1 MELDKYAIAERFA
14 ALTADKQKV
23 FLETLN
29 ERGIDFSQ
37 LPIIRQPDAD
47 RSTLSYAQ
55 QRHWFLWQLDPQ
67 STAYHLSAALRL
79 RGELNIA
86 ALQASFRILVQRHES
101 LRTVCRANV
110 QGEAEQVI
118 ETVDDFALQTIDLSA
133 LPPDSRSQRAA
144 QEAQRIVATPFDLT
158 QGPLLRVVV
167 IRVDTQEHHLI
178 VVMHHIISDAWSN
191 RIIIDEL
198 AVCYQAC
205 LAGQPPQLPA
215 LPVQYADYA
224 IWQRN
229 WLEAGE
235 KERQLAYWRAQ
246 LGDTHKILQLP
257 TDHARLP
264 VDNYRAAH
272 ASFQLPAPLA
282 SGLRRLAQERGVTLF
297 MVLLCGFQMLLYRYS
312 GQNDIRVGVPVANR
326 HRTEAERIVGLF
338 VNTQVLC
345 SRIDSRMTLAGI
357 LDQTR
362 DAALGAQAHQD
373 LPFEQLV
380 EALQPERSLHQ
391 NPLFQVMFNHLREDY
406 RALYQLPGLTV
417 SEFEPGERS
426 AQFELVLD
434 TVETPDGQIAARFTY
449 AAELFE
455 ADTIQRLSEHYLCL
469 LQQLTDDA
477 QQCLGDV
484 NLLSAAEWHQLLNWG
499 VNERRYAGIEP
510 VHRLIE
516 RRVMEQPDAVALIFQ
531 DHELSYAQL
540 NRRAN
545 QLAHRLIALGIRP
558 ESRVGIALERSI
570 DMVVALLAVLK
581 AGGAYVPLDPDYP
594 PERLQHMIADSTIEL
609 LLTQSHVR
617 ARIPYPEHCPVL
629 ELDTATFADCP
640 EHNPDVALHPE
651 HLAYIIYTSGSTG
664 KPKGVAVAHGPLAMH
679 VQSIGE
685 LYDMTPADRELQ
697 FASINFD
704 GAHERWLV
712 PLVFG
717 AALMPRDNEL
727 WAADRAAGEI
737 AKHGITIACFTP
749 GYLQQLAEF
758 AGSAGRNL
766 PIRSYTAGGEAMSRS
781 AFEFVQQTLQP
792 PRIINGYGPT
802 ETVITP
808 LIFKAYPDTQFDS
821 SYLPIGSPVGD
832 RTAYI
837 VDADMN
843 PVPVGVPGEL
853 YLGGVGLARGYL
865 NRPGLSAERFV
876 ADPFGQHGERLYRTG
891 DLARWRRD
899 GQVEYLGRLDH
910 QIKIRGYRIELGE
923 IEAQLLQ
930 QPAVREAVAA
940 IKEGPHG
947 ARLIAYAVLH
957 EDRTEDSGTLRESL
971 ARVLP
976 DYMLPSAIMILQ
988 TLPLNANGKVDR
1000 DRLPQPEFAH
1010 DKEYA
1015 APQAGIEAILADIWA
1030 QVLNLPRV
1038 GRHDNFFEIGGDSIL
1053 SLQIVTKTRRA
1064 GWKITPRQLF
1074 ECQTVSALAQKA
1086 APLETSDPAALQLN
1100 RIDDLAPIP
1109 LLPVQQDFFT
1119 QSIPVRS
1126 HWNQAVLLKC
1136 REMLQADWL
1145 RHAITAVVWHHRAL
1159 RFRFDEDAHGLWQQM
1174 ASAASQHDHLWLR
1187 QAQDEAQFLAICNEA
1202 QRSLSV
1208 QQGLLLRVVLID
1220 WIGNTQRLLLVIHH
1234 AVIDGVSWRI
1244 VVEDLEIA
1252 YRQAAQQ
1259 RDIDLPEVT
1268 TDYAVWSR
1276 RLMQYP
1282 LQHESEFDYWQSLKG
1297 IAVVPPCDFPQG
1309 ANDAANRSSITV
1321 TLDQQQTRAL
1331 LKDAPSAYR
1340 TQVNDLLLTALA
1352 SALRDGCGQQD
1363 MIIDLEGHG
1372 REDLFPDIDL
1382 SRSVGWH
1389 TTVFPVMLNAGG
1401 DLPQRIRQTKEQLRQ
1416 IPNKGIGYGLFKWHG
1431 SVEQRQIIAV
1441 LPQARVVFNYLGQLD
1456 ASFTA
1461 DSLWQLADEPVGD
1474 LIDPGMPQTHE
1485 LAINCHVSRGELCI
1499 DINFSSARHTHAAMT
1514 ALGQRLLTELAAII
1528 AHCTSGVSTA
1538 TPSDFPL
1545 ARISQD
1551 ELDNLPVAIERIEDL
1566 YPLSPLQTGI
1576 LFHSVFQTDSRAYV
1590 NQLRVNIAQLS
1601 VARFRTAWQ
1610 AVVDRHSILRTGFLP
1625 EGRVPLQWVA
1635 KTATLPFA
1643 EYDWRRQDFTSQSDR
1658 EQALDALA
1666 QSELMTGF
1674 RLDQPPLIKIALVH
1688 CSGQP
1693 SHLILTL
1700 HHLLLDGWST
1710 SQLLGE
1716 VLRIYSG
1723 EEPALPV
1730 SRYRDFIDW
1739 LSGRDANAAEHYWKT
1754 LLQSVTEPTRLV
1766 SSSGKMHADSGFE
1779 EYTHVLDSG
1788 LVSAASQFA
1797 MQQRI
1802 TLNTLMQ
1809 AVWALVLKQRT
1820 GQSQVTF
1827 GVTVAGRPA
1836 ELPGADRILGL
1847 FINTLPVAV
1856 TFRPEWTVGQW
1867 LHDLQLQNL
1876 ASREHEQAALYEIQ
1890 RWSGYQRAGL
1900 FDSIVVFEN
1909 YPVDA
1914 TLQQHAPG
1922 GLTFSAVKVHETTHY
1937 PMTVSVME
1945 NDGLV
1950 LHFGYARAAFE
1961 LRTVTGI
1968 AEKIEQLLRKMI
1980 AGANWRLSEL
1990 VLLNDVEWQQLY
2002 DWGVNAQ
2009 HQDATQPVHRLIERQ
2024 AALYS
2029 DATALVLGT
2038 RELSYRELNVQA
2050 NRLAHHLIALGI
2062 RPEQRVGIALD
2073 RSFEM
2078 IIALLATLKA
2088 GAAYVPLDPD
2098 YPRERLMHIAQ
2109 DSGIAAVLTHARV
2122 RTKIA
2127 QAVTC
2132 SLVELDALD
2141 LSGLP
2146 AHDPDVALHAEH
2158 LAYIIYTSGSTGK
2171 PKGVGVAH
2179 HALAEHAQVAACS
2192 YGLQRDDRIL
2202 QFSTINFDAFI
2213 DQLFPA
2219 LCSGAAV
2226 VLRDSQL
2233 WDVAT
2238 FYRELHDQR
2247 ITIADLTTA
2256 YWSVLLNQCD
2266 QLRNERYSA
2275 LRHINVGGESMP
2287 PESLQK
2293 WHAAGLDRI
2302 RLLNVYGPTEAVVT
2316 ATAFDCCDYRHD
2328 ERQQWQPVAIG
2339 KPLPAR
2345 RIYLLDDDLLPVG
2358 CGQTGELCIGGELL
2372 ARGYLE
2378 QPGLTATRF
2387 SADPFDGNGG
2397 RLYRTGDLVRWRED
2411 GQIEYLGRRDHQVK
2425 IRGYRVELGEI
2436 ETHLLSL
2443 APVCQAVVLAQTAT
2457 SGARLAAYLTLL
2469 PGEPVSAAEIR
2480 AALQSALPDYM
2491 IPAAFVILDQLP
2503 LDANGKIDRKQ
2514 LPQAEFAGTSGYE
2527 AAQGEV
2533 ETTLVGIWQE
2543 VLGVA
2548 TVGRHDNFF
2557 ELGGDSIL
2565 SLQIVSKA
2573 HQAGWKI
2580 TPRQLFEKQT
2590 VAALALVAE
2599 IAGATG
2605 IAEAEVEHARLDDY
2619 LDAETIASLGIEMDR
2634 IDDVYALSPTQEG
2647 MLFHTLEASGTGL
2660 YVNQISV
2667 TVDGL
2672 DADRMAQAWQH
2683 MIDRYAVLRTGFLWR
2698 SGLSRPLQ
2706 MVFGSAV
2713 AEVVQLDWQGKHDL
2727 QRWIEAYAE
2736 TELKREFDFL
2746 HPPLARL
2753 CLIRTGK
2760 NRHQLIWTHHHILF
2774 DGWSHTLLIRD
2785 WLDDYYGKS
2794 LRQAGPDYGFY
2805 LRWLEKQPS
2814 QVARQFWQTE
2824 LAQLEGPTLLAQ
2836 AVRQAAPRDKSA
2848 DFALLYTRWDAEETS
2863 RLQDFVQRQ
2872 HITLNTLVQAA
2883 WALLLQRYCGKEI
2896 IVFGAT
2902 VAGRPLSL
2910 ARSDEMVG
2918 LFINTIP
2925 VPVQRRNHL
2934 TVAEYLHAL
2943 QEMNVRLRD
2952 FEHTALA
2959 NIQRWAGYS
2968 GQPLFDSIVVFEN
2981 YPVDAALRNSESD
2994 GLQFGAMHSKGMTGY
3009 AMDLQVVAGTTLEI
3023 EYAYSC
3029 NDFNESF
3036 VQNLRL
3042 HMESLMREMM
3052 IDALRPVGELP
3063 WVSQQEHARL
3073 LSLRSTADFSPETRI
3088 YQPVHGLIEHNAT
3101 VRPDAIALLM
3111 GEQEMSY
3118 AELNA
3123 RANGLAHKLMQS
3135 GAVPEIRIGVAL
3147 ERSLDVIV
3155 TFLAILKTGA
3165 AYVPLDIDY
3174 PTERLQF
3181 MIKDS
3186 GLSLLITQQAVLVRH
3201 AFDSD
3206 VPQLVLDDIDW
3217 NFEHTKNPVVAV
3229 HQQQLAYVIYTSG
3242 STGLPKGVGVT
3253 HGPLSMHCQATA
3265 GIYEMHPN
3273 SCELLFM
3280 SFSFDGAHERW
3291 LTALTVGAGL
3301 AVRDQELWTAEQ
3313 TYDALRHYRITNA
3326 AFPPAYLGQIAE
3338 WASSRT
3344 DPPPVELYVFGG
3356 EAMPKASYDLIR
3368 QTLQPDRLINGYGPT
3383 ETVVT
3388 PLIWKTDATGSFDC
3402 AYAPIGRPVGNRTIY
3417 VLDTAMQPVPFGVV
3431 GELYIGG
3438 YGLARGYLGRT
3449 GLTAERFVAD
3459 PLDQTGGRLY
3469 RTGDLVRWLDDG
3481 NIEYIGRADDQVK
3494 IRGFR
3499 IELGEIEARI
3509 REMDGVV
3516 GVAVVVHNGASGAQL
3531 VAYIVLASESTQQ
3544 PPLIQLKQSLI
3555 QRLPEY
3561 MVPSHFIAVTELPRL
3576 PSGKLDR
3583 KRLPEPGA
3591 TGDEY
3596 RAPSTPQAQALAEI
3610 WQEVLGV
3617 ERVGETDNFFALGG
3631 DSLSSLKVIARIRN
3645 LSHLN
3650 INIKLR
3656 DLIQKPTIA
3665 SLLGLATQATNGLLL
3680 LNQPVEHGD
3689 KRPLFCIHAGLGTV
3703 FDYQPL
3709 ARHLQGIRT
3718 VYGLPCRMLADPAHR
3733 DVSLRQMAQDY
3744 CAMIRTVQP
3753 EGPVHLAGWSLG
3765 GTLVALMAEI
3775 FEADGQS
3782 VAFLGLIDPYVPDVE
3797 SPQADDW
3804 RQDLADFVAVIVPGA
3819 TLDGVLPAVSS
3830 YSPEAQETVQA
3841 ITAILETLFASPA
3854 GACKAP
3860 GYAAMGADELAQI
3873 FLVARR
3879 LKILS
3884 MQTGKLETL
3893 SANSVC
3899 WWASDREPSHRA
3911 ALAQQITPA
3920 KIHSIEIEAG
3930 HFEIIRA
3937 DLLLQGVGDIL
3948 MQIRCDSNESGAA
3961 SIMPIV

>member
-14 ALTADKQKV
+14 ALAADKQKI
-23 FLETLN
+23 FLNALN

-37 LPIIRQPDAD
+37 LPIIRQLNAESIP
-47 RSTLSYAQ
+47 LSYAQ
-55 QRHWFLWQLDPQ
+55 QRHWFLWQLEPQ

-79 RGELNIA
+79 SGELDVA
-86 ALQASFRILVQRHES
+86 ALQTSFRILVQRHES
-101 LRTVCRANV
+101 LRTVCRVNAHG
-110 QGEAEQVI
+110 QAQQVI
-118 ETVDDFALQTIDLSA
+118 EAAGDFALQTIDLSD
-133 LPPDSRSQRAA
+133 LQLDSRQQRAV
-144 QEAQRIVATPFDLT
+144 QEAEQIITTPFDLT
-158 QGPLLRVVV
+158 QGPLLRVAV
-167 IRVDTQEHHLI
+167 IRLDAQEHHLI
-178 VVMHHIISDAWSN
+178 VAMHHIISDAWSN

-198 AVCYQAC
+198 AACYRAC
-205 LAGQPPQLPA
+205 LMGEPPQLPA

-224 IWQRN
+224 VWQRN

-235 KERQLAYWRAQ
+235 KERQLAYWRTQ

-257 TDHARLP
+257 VDHARLP
-264 VDNYRAAH
+264 VNNYRAAQH
-272 ASFQLPAPLA
+272 NFQLPAPLA
-282 SGLRRLAQERGVTLF
+282 AGLRRLAQERGVTLF
-297 MVLLCGFQMLLYRYS
+297 MALLCGFQMLLYRYS

-326 HRTEAERIVGLF
+326 QRAEAERIVGLF

-345 SRIDSRMTLAGI
+345 NRIDSRMTLAAI

-362 DAALGAQAHQD
+362 DAAFGAQTYQD
-373 LPFEQLV
+373 LPFEHLV

-417 SEFEPGERS
+417 SEFEPGERG

-434 TVETPDGQIAARFTY
+434 TVEKPDGQIDARFTY

-455 ADTIQRLSEHYLCL
+455 ADTIQRLSEHYLYL
-469 LQQLTDDA
+469 LRQLADNPL
-477 QQCLGDV
+477 QCLGDV
-484 NLLSAAEWHQLLNWG
+484 NVLSEMEWTQLNDWG
-499 VNERRYAGIEP
+499 VNARCYAEVEP

-516 RRVMEQPDAVALIFQ
+516 RRVMDQPDAVALIFQ
-531 DHELSYAQL
+531 DNELSYAQL
-540 NRRAN
+540 NQRAN
-545 QLAHRLIALGIRP
+545 RLAHHLIALGIKP

-594 PERLQHMIADSTIEL
+594 AERLQHMIADSGIEL

-617 ARIPYPEHCPVL
+617 AKIPCPEHCL
-629 ELDTATFADCP
+629 ELDTLTVTDYP
-640 EHNPDVALHPE
+640 NDNPDVTVHPE
-651 HLAYIIYTSGSTG
+651 YLAYIIYTSGSTG
-664 KPKGVAVAHGPLAMH
+664 KPKGVGVAHGPLAMH

-685 LYDMTPADRELQ
+685 MYGMTPEDRELQ

-712 PLVFG
+712 PLAFG
-717 AALMPRDNEL
+717 ATLMPRDNEL
-727 WAADRAAGEI
+727 WAADRTVNEI
-737 AKHGITIACFTP
+737 IRHRITIACFTP

-758 AGSAGRNL
+758 TGSAGRNL

-781 AFEFVQQTLQP
+781 AFEYVQQTLQP

-808 LIFKAYPDTQFDS
+808 LIFKAWPDTRFES

-843 PVPVGVPGEL
+843 PLPVGVPGEL
-853 YLGGVGLARGYL
+853 YLGGTGLARGYL
-865 NRPGLSAERFV
+865 NRPGLTAERFV
-876 ADPFGQHGERLYRTG
+876 ADPFGQQGERLYRTG

-923 IEAQLLQ
+923 IEAQLLRLA
-930 QPAVREAVAA
+930 AVREAVAA
-940 IKEGPHG
+940 IKEGPQG
-947 ARLIAYAVLH
+947 ARLIAYVVLQN
-957 EDRTEDSGTLRESL
+957 DRTEDGGTLRESL
-971 ARVLP
+971 ACVLP
-976 DYMLPSAIMILQ
+976 DYMLPSAIITLES
-988 TLPLNANGKVDR
+988 LPLNANGKVDR
-1000 DRLPQPEFAH
+1000 DRLPQAEFAR
-1010 DKEYA
+1010 DKEYD
-1015 APQAGIEAILADIWA
+1015 APQAGVETTLADIWA
-1030 QVLNLPRV
+1030 QVLGLPRV

-1053 SLQIVTKTRRA
+1053 SLQIVTKVRRA

-1074 ECQTVSALAQKA
+1074 ERQTVAALAPVTL
-1086 APLETSDPAALQLN
+1086 PLEETAPVSTALSGSADNAAV
-1100 RIDDLAPIP
+1100 IP
-1109 LLPVQQDFFT
+1109 LLPIQQDFFA

-1126 HWNQAVLLKC
+1126 HWNQAVLLNC
-1136 REMLQADWL
+1136 REKLQAGYL
-1145 RHAITAVVWHHRAL
+1145 REALTAVLQQHRAL
-1159 RFRFDEDAHGLWQQM
+1159 RFCFYEDVKGEWQQM
-1174 ASAASQHDHLWLR
+1174 AGSGSEHDCLWIR
-1187 QAQDEAQFLAICNEA
+1187 QAAGQEQFLAICNAA
-1202 QRSLSV
+1202 QRSLNL

-1220 WIGNTQRLLLVIHH
+1220 WADDTQRLLLVIHH
-1234 AVIDGVSWRI
+1234 TVIDGVSWRI
-1244 VVEDLEIA
+1244 VVEDLETA
-1252 YRQAAQQ
+1252 YRQAARQQ
-1259 RDIDLPEVT
+1259 DIDLPAVT
-1268 TDYAVWSR
+1268 ADYAVWSR
-1276 RLMQYP
+1276 RLIQYP
-1282 LQHESEFDYWQSLKG
+1282 LQHASEFDYWQSLKG
-1297 IAVVPPCDFPQG
+1297 ISAALPCDFPHG
-1309 ANDAANRSSITV
+1309 ANDAANRTSIAV

-1352 SALRDGCGQQD
+1352 GAFCHECGQQG
-1363 MIIDLEGHG
+1363 IVIDLEGHG

-1382 SRSVGWH
+1382 SHSVGWH
-1389 TTVFPVMLNAGG
+1389 TTVFPVVLSTDG
-1401 DLPQRIRQTKEQLRQ
+1401 DLPQRIKQTKEQLRQ
-1416 IPNKGIGYGLFKWHG
+1416 IPNKGIGYGLFKYHG
-1431 SVEQRQIIAV
+1431 SAEQRQIIAAP
-1441 LPQARVVFNYLGQLD
+1441 PQAQVVFNYLGQLD
-1456 ASFTA
+1456 ASFMA

-1499 DINFSSARHTHAAMT
+1499 DINFSSARYTHATMT
-1514 ALGQRLLTELAAII
+1514 AFGQRLLNELDAII
-1528 AHCTSGVSTA
+1528 THCTSGVSTV
-1538 TPSDFPL
+1538 TPADFPL
-1545 ARISQD
+1545 VRISQD
-1551 ELDNLPVAIERIEDL
+1551 ELNGLSVAAGRIEDL

-1576 LFHSVFQTDSRAYV
+1576 LFHSVFQTDSHAYV
-1590 NQLRVNIAQLS
+1590 NQLRADIAQLS
-1601 VARFRTAWQ
+1601 VARFRVAWQ
-1610 AVVDRHSILRTGFLP
+1610 TVVERHSILRTGFLP

-1635 KTATLPFA
+1635 KTATLPFS
-1643 EYDWRRQDFTSQSDR
+1643 EYDWRHRVFASQHDMD
-1658 EQALDALA
+1658 QALDTLA
-1666 QSELMTGF
+1666 QSELMAGF

-1688 CSGQP
+1688 CSAQQL
-1693 SHLILTL
+1693 HMILTL

-1716 VLRIYSG
+1716 VLRIYGG
-1723 EEPALPV
+1723 EKPSLPA
-1730 SRYRDFIDW
+1730 SRYRDFIAW
-1739 LSGRDANAAEHYWKT
+1739 LAGRDAVAAERYWKT
-1754 LLQSVTEPTRLV
+1754 LLQPVTEPTRLV
-1766 SSSGKMHADSGFE
+1766 SSNNMLHADSGFD
-1779 EYTHVLDSG
+1779 EYTRVLDPG

-1797 MQQRI
+1797 MRQRI

-1809 AVWALVLKQRT
+1809 AAWALVLKQRS
-1820 GQSQVTF
+1820 GQAQVTF

-1836 ELPGADRILGL
+1836 ELSGADQILGL
-1847 FINTLPVAV
+1847 FINTLPVVAA
-1856 TFRPEWTVGQW
+1856 FRPEWTIGEW

-1876 ASREHEQAALYEIQ
+1876 ASREHEHAALYEIQ
-1890 RWSGYQRAGL
+1890 RWAGYQRAGL
-1900 FDSIVVFEN
+1900 FDSILVFEN

-1937 PMTVSVME
+1937 PLTVSVLE

-1950 LHFGYARAAFE
+1950 LHFGYARAEFE
-1961 LRTVTGI
+1961 LQTVTGI
-1968 AEKIEQLLRKMI
+1968 AAKIEQLLGKLI
-1980 AGANWRLSEL
+1980 TDANLRLSEL
-1990 VLLNDVEWQQLY
+1990 TLLSDAEWQQLR

-2009 HQDATQPVHRLIERQ
+2009 RHDATQPVHRLIERQ
-2024 AALYS
+2024 TALHP
-2029 DATALVLGT
+2029 DATALVLGA
-2038 RELSYRELNVQA
+2038 RELSYRELNAAA

-2098 YPRERLMHIAQ
+2098 YPRERLTHIAQ
-2109 DSGIAAVLTHARV
+2109 DSAIALLLTHSGGRA
-2122 RTKIA
+2122 KIA

-2132 SLVELDALD
+2132 PAVELDTLD
-2141 LSGLP
+2141 LRTLP
-2146 AHDPDVALHAEH
+2146 AHAPDVMLHPEH

-2179 HALAEHAQVAACS
+2179 HALAEHAQVAAFS
-2192 YGLQRDDRIL
+2192 YGLKRDDRIL

-2238 FYRELHDQR
+2238 FYRELHDKR
-2247 ITIADLTTA
+2247 ITVADLTTA
-2256 YWSVLLNQCD
+2256 YWSVLLNQCE
-2266 QLRNERYSA
+2266 QLRHGRYSA

-2287 PESLQK
+2287 PESLEK
-2293 WHAAGLDRI
+2293 WHTAGLDHI

-2316 ATAFDCCDYRHD
+2316 ATAFDCSRYRQD
-2328 ERQQWQPVAIG
+2328 GRQQWQPVAIG

-2358 CGQTGELCIGGELL
+2358 RDQIGELCIGGDLL

-2378 QPGLTATRF
+2378 QAGLTAMRF
-2387 SADPFDGNGG
+2387 VADPFDGNGG
-2397 RLYRTGDLVRWRED
+2397 RLYRTGDLARWRED
-2411 GQIEYLGRRDHQVK
+2411 GQLEYLGRRDHQVK

-2443 APVCQAVVLAQTAT
+2443 PQICQAVVLAQTAA
-2457 SGARLAAYLTLL
+2457 SGTRLAAYVALH
-2469 PGEPVSAAEIR
+2469 PGETATSAEIR
-2480 AALQSALPDYM
+2480 AALVAALPDYM
-2491 IPAAFVILDQLP
+2491 IPAAFVMLDQLP
-2503 LDANGKIDRKQ
+2503 LDANGKLDRKQ
-2514 LPQAEFAGTSGYE
+2514 LPQAEFAGTDGYE
-2527 AAQGEV
+2527 AAQGEIEV
-2533 ETTLVGIWQE
+2533 MLAGIWQE

-2573 HQAGWKI
+2573 QQDGWKI
-2580 TPRQLFEKQT
+2580 TPRQLFEQQT
-2590 VAALALVAE
+2590 VAALALMVETA
-2599 IAGATG
+2599 AATG
-2605 IAEAEVEHARLDDY
+2605 IAEAEVERARLDDY
-2619 LDAETIASLGIEMDR
+2619 LDAATIASMGIGNDR
-2634 IDDVYALSPTQEG
+2634 IDDVYVLSPTQEG
-2647 MLFHTLEASGTGL
+2647 MLFHTLEAPGTGL

-2672 DADRMAQAWQH
+2672 DADRMAHAWQH
-2683 MIDRYAVLRTGFLWR
+2683 MIDRHAVLRTGFLWR
-2698 SGLSRPLQ
+2698 SGLARPLQ
-2706 MVFGSAV
+2706 MVFRNAV
-2713 AEVVQLDWQGKHDL
+2713 AEVVQLDWQYKSDL
-2727 QRWIEAYAE
+2727 QQRIAAYAE
-2736 TELKREFDFL
+2736 AELKQEFDFL
-2746 HPPLARL
+2746 RPPLARL
-2753 CLIRTGK
+2753 CLIRTGEY
-2760 NRHQLIWTHHHILF
+2760 RHQLIWTHHHILF

-2794 LRQAGPDYGFY
+2794 LRQTGPDYGVY
-2805 LRWLEKQPS
+2805 VRWLEKQPN
-2814 QVARQFWQTE
+2814 QEAQQFWQTE
-2824 LAQLEGPTLLAQ
+2824 LGRLEGPTLLAQ
-2836 AVRQAAPRDKSA
+2836 AARRTMPREGSA
-2848 DFALLYTRWDAEETS
+2848 DFALLYTRWDAEETG
-2863 RLQDFVQRQ
+2863 RLQDFAQRQ
-2872 HITLNTLVQAA
+2872 HITLNTFVQAA
-2883 WALLLQRYCGKEI
+2883 WALLLQRYCGKET

-2902 VAGRPLSL
+2902 VAGRPLGL

-2925 VPVQRRNHL
+2925 VPVQRRNDW
-2934 TVAEYLHAL
+2934 TVAEYLRGL
-2943 QEMNVRLRD
+2943 QETNVRLRD

-2981 YPVDAALRNSESD
+2981 YPVDAALRESESS
-2994 GLQFGAMHSKGMTGY
+2994 GLQFGALHSKGMTGY
-3009 AMDLQVVAGTTLEI
+3009 AMDLQVVARETLEI

-3029 NDFNESF
+3029 NDFSETF
-3036 VQNLRL
+3036 VENLRL

-3052 IDALRPVGELP
+3052 ADALRPVGELS
-3063 WVSQQEHARL
+3063 WVSQPERARL
-3073 LSLRSTADFSPETRI
+3073 LSLRGTGATSPQTKV
-3088 YQPVHGLIEHNAT
+3088 YQPVHCLIERNAR
-3101 VRPDAIALLM
+3101 VQPDAIALLM

-3118 AELNA
+3118 AQLNA
-3123 RANGLAHKLMQS
+3123 RANGLAHKLMQF
-3135 GAVPEIRIGVAL
+3135 GAAREMRIGVAL

-3174 PTERLQF
+3174 PVERLQF

-3186 GLSLLITQQAVLVRH
+3186 GLSLLITQQAVLARH
-3201 AFDSD
+3201 AFDSS
-3206 VPQLVLDDIDW
+3206 VPQLVLDGIEW
-3217 NFEHTKNPVVAV
+3217 SFEHTANPAVAV

-3242 STGLPKGVGVT
+3242 STGVPKGVGVT

-3265 GIYEMHPN
+3265 QIYEMHPG

-3301 AVRDQELWTAEQ
+3301 AVRDQELWTAER

-3338 WASSRT
+3338 WASSRN

-3368 QTLQPDRLINGYGPT
+3368 QILQPDRLINGYGPT

-3388 PLIWKTDATGSFDC
+3388 PLIWKTVATDSFDC
-3402 AYAPIGRPVGNRTIY
+3402 AYAPIGHPVGERTVY
-3417 VLDTAMQPVPFGVV
+3417 VLDTDMQPVPFGIV

-3438 YGLARGYLGRT
+3438 YGLARGYLGRA

-3459 PLDQTGGRLY
+3459 PFDPAGGRLY

-3481 NIEYIGRADDQVK
+3481 NIEYVGRADDQVK

-3499 IELGEIEARI
+3499 IELGEIEAHI
-3509 REMDGVV
+3509 RAEDGVAD
-3516 GVAVVVHNGASGAQL
+3516 VAVVVHAGSSGAQL
-3531 VAYIVLASESTQQ
+3531 AAYILPENRAM
-3544 PPLIQLKQSLI
+3544 KQSLLTRLK
-3555 QRLPEY
+3555 QTLTRQLPEY
-3561 MVPSHFIAVTELPRL
+3561 MVPSYWIAVDELPRML
-3576 PSGKLDR
+3576 SGKLDR
-3583 KRLPEPGA
+3583 KRLPEPEA
-3591 TGDEY
+3591 AGDNY
-3596 RAPSTPQAQALAEI
+3596 RAPSTSQARALAEI

-3645 LSHLN
+3645 QKQLN
-3650 INIKLR
+3650 LNFKLR
-3656 DLIQKPTIA
+3656 DLMQKPTIA
-3665 SLLGLATQATNGLLL
+3665 SLLGLDNPVASGLLL
-3680 LNQPVEHGD
+3680 LNQAIDDPG
-3689 KRPLFCIHAGLGTV
+3689 KPPLFCIHAGLGTV

-3709 ARHLQGIRT
+3709 ARQLQGIRM

-3733 DVSLRQMAQDY
+3733 DTSLRQMAQDY
-3744 CAMIRTVQP
+3744 CAMIRAVQP

-3765 GTLVALMAEI
+3765 GTLAALMAEI
-3775 FEADGQS
+3775 FEADGRS
-3782 VAFLGLIDPYVPDVE
+3782 VAFLGLIDPYIPGVE
-3797 SPQADDW
+3797 SPQVDDW
-3804 RQDLADFVAVIVPGA
+3804 RQDLADFVTVAALGA
-3819 TLDGVLPAVSS
+3819 ISDAVLPAVP
-3830 YSPEAQETVQA
+3830 SPSAEEHEIVQTVA
-3841 ITAILETLFASPA
+3841 MVLTSLFESTA
-3854 GACKAP
+3854 GVCKAS
-3860 GYAAMGADELAQI
+3860 GYAAMGTDELAQV

-3879 LKILS
+3879 LKMLS
-3884 MQTGKLETL
+3884 IQTTELRAL
-3893 SANSVC
+3893 RVNPMC
-3899 WWASDREPSHRA
+3899 WWASDREPDHQE
-3911 ALAQQITPA
+3911 ALEQQTAPA
-3920 KIHSIEIEAG
+3920 EVHSIEIDTD
-3930 HFEIIRA
+3930 HFGIIRA
-3937 DLLLQGVGDIL
+3937 EVLLQSISAGL
-3948 MQIRCDSNESGAA
+3948 MQLTHNPNDSGLTTFA
-3961 SIMPIV
+3961 P

>member
-1 MELDKYAIAERFA
+1 MNKQHELEQRRARLTPEQRQRLAQRIQTGNQA
-14 ALTADKQKV
+14 AQQQVQILRRPTMDS
-23 FLETLN
+23 
-29 ERGIDFSQ
+29 I
-37 LPIIRQPDAD
+37 P
-47 RSTLSYAQ
+47 LSYAQ
-55 QRHWFLWQLDPQ
+55 QRHWFLWQLEPQ

-79 RGELNIA
+79 IGELDVA
-86 ALQASFRILVQRHES
+86 ALQTSFRILVQRHES
-101 LRTVCRANV
+101 LRTVCRANAHG
-110 QGEAEQVI
+110 QAQQVI
-118 ETVDDFALQTIDLSA
+118 EAAGDFALQTIDLSD
-133 LPPDSRSQRAA
+133 LPLDSRQQRAT
-144 QEAQRIVATPFDLT
+144 QEARQIIATPFDLT
-158 QGPLLRVVV
+158 QGPLLRVAV
-167 IRVDTQEHHLI
+167 IRLDAQEHHLI
-178 VVMHHIISDAWSN
+178 VAMHHIISDAWSN

-198 AVCYQAC
+198 AACYRAC
-205 LAGQPPQLPA
+205 LMGEPPQLPE

-224 IWQRN
+224 VWQRN

-235 KERQLAYWRAQ
+235 KERQLAYWRTQ

-257 TDHARLP
+257 VDHARLP
-264 VDNYRAAH
+264 VNNYRAAH
-272 ASFQLPAPLA
+272 CNFQLPAPLA
-282 SGLRRLAQERGVTLF
+282 AGLRRLSQERGVTLF
-297 MVLLCGFQMLLYRYS
+297 MALLCGFQMLLYRYS
-312 GQNDIRVGVPVANR
+312 GQNHIRVGVPVANR
-326 HRTEAERIVGLF
+326 QRAEAERIVGLF

-345 SRIDSRMTLAGI
+345 NRIDSRMTLAAI

-362 DAALGAQAHQD
+362 DAALGAQTYQD
-373 LPFEQLV
+373 LPFEHLV

-417 SEFEPGERS
+417 SEFEPGERG

-434 TVETPDGQIAARFTY
+434 TVEKPDGQIDARFTY

-469 LQQLTDDA
+469 LRQLADNPL
-477 QQCLGDV
+477 QCLGDV
-484 NLLSAAEWHQLLNWG
+484 NVLSEMEWTQLNDWG
-499 VNERRYAGIEP
+499 VNARRYADVEP

-516 RRVMEQPDAVALIFQ
+516 RRVLEQPDAVALIFQ
-531 DHELSYAQL
+531 DNELNYMQL
-540 NRRAN
+540 NQRAN
-545 QLAHRLIALGIRP
+545 RLAHHLIALGIKP

-570 DMVVALLAVLK
+570 EMIMALLAVLK

-594 PERLQHMIADSTIEL
+594 AERLQHMIADSGIEL

-617 ARIPYPEHCPVL
+617 AKIPCAEHCPVL
-629 ELDTATFADCP
+629 ELDTLTVTDYPEDNAD
-640 EHNPDVALHPE
+640 VTLHPE

-685 LYDMTPADRELQ
+685 LYGMTPEDRELQ

-712 PLVFG
+712 PLAFG
-717 AALMPRDNEL
+717 ATLMPRDNEL
-727 WAADRAAGEI
+727 WAADRTVNEI
-737 AKHGITIACFTP
+737 VRHRITIACFTP

-758 AGSAGRNL
+758 TGSAGRHL

-781 AFEFVQQTLQP
+781 AFEFVQQTLRP

-808 LIFKAYPDTQFDS
+808 LIFKAWPDTRFDS

-843 PVPVGVPGEL
+843 PLPVGVPGEL
-853 YLGGVGLARGYL
+853 YLGGTGLARGYL
-865 NRPGLSAERFV
+865 NRPGLTAERFV
-876 ADPFGQHGERLYRTG
+876 ADPFGQQGERLYRTG

-923 IEAQLLQ
+923 IEAQLLR

-940 IKEGPHG
+940 IKEGPQG
-947 ARLIAYAVLH
+947 ARLIAYVALQ
-957 EDRTEDSGTLRESL
+957 DGQTEDGGTLRESL

-988 TLPLNANGKVDR
+988 SLPLNANGKIDR
-1000 DRLPQPEFAH
+1000 DRLPQAEFSH
-1010 DKEYA
+1010 DKEYE
-1015 APQAGIEAILADIWA
+1015 APQAGIETILADIWA
-1030 QVLNLPRV
+1030 QVLDLSRV

-1053 SLQIVTKTRRA
+1053 SLQIVTKARRA

-1086 APLETSDPAALQLN
+1086 APLETSDSAALQFN
-1100 RIDDLAPIP
+1100 GIDDLTPIA
-1109 LLPVQQDFFT
+1109 LLPVQQDFFV
-1119 QSIPVRS
+1119 QPVPVRS
-1126 HWNQAVLLKC
+1126 HWNQTVLLKC
-1136 REMLQADWL
+1136 REKLQAGYL
-1145 RHAITAVVWHHRAL
+1145 REALTAVIQQHRAL
-1159 RFRFDEDAHGLWQQM
+1159 CFRFHEDAKGEWQQT
-1174 ASAASQHDHLWLR
+1174 AGGGSEHDYLWIR
-1187 QAQDEAQFLAICNEA
+1187 QAADREQFLAICNA
-1202 QRSLSV
+1202 VQRSLNL
-1208 QQGLLLRVVLID
+1208 QQGLLLRAALID
-1220 WIGNTQRLLLVIHH
+1220 WTDDAQRLLLVIHH

-1259 RDIDLPEVT
+1259 QNIDLPGVT

-1282 LQHESEFDYWQSLKG
+1282 LQHESEFGYWQSLKG
-1297 IAVVPPCDFPQG
+1297 IPAALPCDFPHG

-1352 SALRDGCGQQD
+1352 SALSDGGGQQD
-1363 MIIDLEGHG
+1363 IIIDLEGHG
-1372 REDLFPDIDL
+1372 REDLFPDVDL

-1389 TTVFPVMLNAGG
+1389 TTVFPVMLDATGN
-1401 DLPQRIRQTKEQLRQ
+1401 LPQRIMQIKEQLRQ
-1416 IPNKGIGYGLFKWHG
+1416 IPNKGMGYGLFKYHG
-1431 SVEQRQIIAV
+1431 SAQQRQVIAA
-1441 LPQARVVFNYLGQLD
+1441 LPQAQVVFNYLGQLD

-1461 DSLWQLADEPVGD
+1461 DSLWLLADEPVGD
-1474 LIDPGMPQTHE
+1474 LIDPDMPQTHE

-1499 DINFSSARHTHAAMT
+1499 DINFSSACYIHATMT
-1514 ALGQRLLTELAAII
+1514 AFGQRLLAELSAVID
-1528 AHCTSGVSTA
+1528 HCTSGINAV

-1545 ARISQD
+1545 TQISQS
-1551 ELDNLPVAIERIEDL
+1551 ELDGLPVAAERIEDL
-1566 YPLSPLQTGI
+1566 YPLSPMQTGI

-1590 NQLRVNIAQLS
+1590 NQLRVDITQLW
-1601 VARFRTAWQ
+1601 VARFRIAWQ
-1610 AVVDRHSILRTGFLP
+1610 TVIDRHSVLRTGFLP
-1625 EGRVPLQWVA
+1625 EGQVPLQWVA
-1635 KTATLPFA
+1635 KTAALPFA
-1643 EYDWRRQDFTSQSDR
+1643 EYDWRRRSFTSQHDI
-1658 EQALDALA
+1658 EQALVALA
-1666 QSELMTGF
+1666 QSEHAEGF
-1674 RLDQPPLIKIALVH
+1674 DLSQPPLIRIAVVRVDEH
-1688 CSGQP
+1688 RY
-1693 SHLILTL
+1693 HVITTL
-1700 HHLLLDGWST
+1700 HHLILDGWST

-1723 EEPALPV
+1723 EKPSLPV
-1730 SRYRDFIDW
+1730 SRYRDFIAW
-1739 LSGRDANAAEHYWKT
+1739 LSGRDAVAAERYWKT
-1754 LLQSVTEPTRLV
+1754 LLQPVTEPTRLA
-1766 SSSGKMHADSGFE
+1766 SSTNKLHADSGFD
-1779 EYTHVLDSG
+1779 EYIRVLDPG

-1797 MQQRI
+1797 MRQRI

-1809 AVWALVLKQRT
+1809 AAWALVLKQRS
-1820 GQSQVTF
+1820 GQTQVTF
-1827 GVTVAGRPA
+1827 GVTVAGRPT
-1836 ELPGADRILGL
+1836 ELPGADQILGL
-1847 FINTLPVAV
+1847 FINTLPVVAA
-1856 TFRPEWTVGQW
+1856 FRPEWTIGEW
-1867 LHDLQLQNL
+1867 LQDLQLQNL
-1876 ASREHEQAALYEIQ
+1876 ASREHEHAALYEIQ
-1890 RWSGYQRAGL
+1890 RWGGYQRAGL
-1900 FDSIVVFEN
+1900 FDSILVFEN

-1937 PMTVSVME
+1937 PLTVSVLE

-1950 LHFGYARAAFE
+1950 LHFGYARAEFE

-1968 AEKIEQLLRKMI
+1968 AAKIEQLLGKLI
-1980 AGANWRLSEL
+1980 TNANSRLSEL
-1990 VLLNDVEWQQLY
+1990 TLLSDAEWQQLLG
-2002 DWGVNAQ
+2002 WGVNVQ
-2009 HQDATQPVHRLIERQ
+2009 RYDATQPVHRLIERQ
-2024 AALYS
+2024 AALHP
-2029 DATALVLGT
+2029 DATALVLGA
-2038 RELSYRELNVQA
+2038 RELSYRELNAAA

-2062 RPEQRVGIALD
+2062 SPEKRAGIALD

-2098 YPRERLMHIAQ
+2098 YPRERLTHIAQ
-2109 DSGIAAVLTHARV
+2109 DSAIALLLTHSGV
-2122 RTKIA
+2122 RAKIA

-2132 SLVELDALD
+2132 PTVELDTLD
-2141 LSGLP
+2141 LRTLP
-2146 AHDPDVALHAEH
+2146 VHDPHVALHPEH

-2179 HALAEHAQVAACS
+2179 HALAEHAQIAAFS
-2192 YGLQRDDRIL
+2192 YGLKHDDRIL

-2238 FYRELHDQR
+2238 FYCELHDKR
-2247 ITIADLTTA
+2247 ITVADLTTA
-2256 YWSVLLNQCD
+2256 YWSVLLNQCE
-2266 QLRNERYSA
+2266 QLRHGRYSA

-2287 PESLQK
+2287 PESLEK
-2293 WHAAGLDRI
+2293 WHAAGLERI

-2316 ATAFDCCDYRHD
+2316 ATAFDCSRYRQD
-2328 ERQQWQPVAIG
+2328 GRQQWQPVAIG

-2345 RIYLLDDDLLPVG
+2345 RIYLLDDDLLPAG
-2358 CGQTGELCIGGELL
+2358 LGQAGELCIGGDLL

-2378 QPGLTATRF
+2378 QAGLTAERF
-2387 SADPFDGNGG
+2387 VADPFEGNGC
-2397 RLYRTGDLVRWRED
+2397 RLYRTGDLARWRED

-2443 APVCQAVVLAQTAT
+2443 PQICQAAVLAQTAA
-2457 SGARLAAYLTLL
+2457 SGTRLAAYVALH
-2469 PGEPVSAAEIR
+2469 PGETATSAEIR
-2480 AALQSALPDYM
+2480 VALTAALPDYM
-2491 IPAAFVILDQLP
+2491 IPAAFVMLDQLP
-2503 LDANGKIDRKQ
+2503 LDANGKLDRKQ
-2514 LPQAEFAGTSGYE
+2514 LPQAEFAGTDGYE
-2527 AAQGEV
+2527 AAQGEIEV
-2533 ETTLVGIWQE
+2533 MLAGIWQE
-2543 VLGVA
+2543 VLGIA
-2548 TVGRHDNFF
+2548 AVGRHDNFF

-2573 HQAGWKI
+2573 QQAGWKI
-2580 TPRQLFEKQT
+2580 TPRQLFEQQT
-2590 VAALALVAE
+2590 VAALAPVAE
-2599 IAGATG
+2599 TTAATG
-2605 IAEAEVEHARLDDY
+2605 IAEVEVERARLDDY
-2619 LDAETIASLGIEMDR
+2619 LDAATIASLGIGNDR
-2634 IDDVYALSPTQEG
+2634 IDDVYVLSPTQEG
-2647 MLFHTLEASGTGL
+2647 MLFHTLEAPGTGL

-2672 DADRMAQAWQH
+2672 NADRMAQAWQR
-2683 MIDRYAVLRTGFLWR
+2683 MIDRHAVLRTGFLWR
-2698 SGLSRPLQ
+2698 SGLARPLQ
-2706 MVFGSAV
+2706 MVFKNAV
-2713 AEVVQLDWQGKHDL
+2713 AEVVQLDWQDKPDL
-2727 QRWIEAYAE
+2727 QQRIAVYAE
-2736 TELKREFDFL
+2736 AELKQEFDFL
-2746 HPPLARL
+2746 RPPLARL
-2753 CLIRTGK
+2753 CLIRTGEH
-2760 NRHQLIWTHHHILF
+2760 RHQLIWTHHHILF

-2794 LRQAGPDYGFY
+2794 LRQTGPDYGVY
-2805 LRWLEKQPS
+2805 VHWLEKQPK
-2814 QVARQFWQTE
+2814 QEAQQFWQTE
-2824 LAQLEGPTLLAQ
+2824 LARLEGPTLLAQ
-2836 AVRQAAPRDKSA
+2836 AARRTMPREGSA
-2848 DFALLYTRWDAEETS
+2848 DFALLYTRWDTEETG
-2863 RLQDFVQRQ
+2863 RLQDFAQRQ
-2872 HITLNTLVQAA
+2872 HITLNTFVQAA
-2883 WALLLQRYCGKEI
+2883 WALLLQRYCGKET

-2902 VAGRPLSL
+2902 VAGRPLGL

-2925 VPVQRRNHL
+2925 VPVQRRNDW
-2934 TVAEYLHAL
+2934 TVAEYLRGL
-2943 QEMNVRLRD
+2943 QETNVRLRD

-2981 YPVDAALRNSESD
+2981 YPVDAALRESES
-2994 GLQFGAMHSKGMTGY
+2994 GELQFGALHSKGMTGY
-3009 AMDLQVVAGTTLEI
+3009 AMDLQVVAGETLEI

-3029 NDFNESF
+3029 NNFSETF
-3036 VQNLRL
+3036 VENLRL

-3052 IDALRPVGELP
+3052 ADALRPVGELS
-3063 WVSQQEHARL
+3063 WISQPERARL
-3073 LSLRSTADFSPETRI
+3073 LSLRGTGATSPQTKV
-3088 YQPVHGLIEHNAT
+3088 YQPVHCLIERNAR

-3118 AELNA
+3118 AQLNA
-3123 RANGLAHKLMQS
+3123 QANGLAHKLMQL
-3135 GAVPEIRIGVAL
+3135 GAAPEIRIGVAMQ
-3147 ERSLDVIV
+3147 RSLDVIV

-3174 PTERLQF
+3174 PVERLQF

-3186 GLSLLITQQAVLVRH
+3186 GLSLLITQQAVLARY
-3201 AFDSD
+3201 AFDSG
-3206 VPQLVLDDIDW
+3206 VPQLVLDGIEWD
-3217 NFEHTKNPVVAV
+3217 FEHTANPTVAV

-3265 GIYEMHPN
+3265 RIYEMHPG

-3301 AVRDQELWTAEQ
+3301 AVRDQELWTAEK

-3368 QTLQPDRLINGYGPT
+3368 QTLQPNRLINGYGPT

-3388 PLIWKTDATGSFDC
+3388 PLIWKTDAAGSFDC
-3402 AYAPIGRPVGNRTIY
+3402 AYAPIGRPVGERTVY
-3417 VLDTAMQPVPFGVV
+3417 VLDTDMQPVPFGIV

-3438 YGLARGYLGRT
+3438 YGLGRGYLGRA

-3459 PLDQTGGRLY
+3459 PFDPVGGRLY

-3509 REMDGVV
+3509 RTEDGVAD
-3516 GVAVVVHNGASGAQL
+3516 VAVVVHAGTSGAQL
-3531 VAYIVLASESTQQ
+3531 AAYILPENRAVKQSLLTR
-3544 PPLIQLKQSLI
+3544 LKQSLT
-3555 QRLPEY
+3555 QQLPEY
-3561 MVPSHFIAVTELPRL
+3561 MVPSYWIAVDELPRL
-3576 PSGKLDR
+3576 LSGKLDR
-3583 KRLPEPGA
+3583 KRLPEPEA
-3591 TGDEY
+3591 TGDNY
-3596 RAPSTPQAQALAEI
+3596 RAPSTPQARALAEI
-3610 WQEVLGV
+3610 WQDVLGV
-3617 ERVGETDNFFALGG
+3617 ERIGETDNFFALGG

-3645 LSHLN
+3645 QKQLN
-3650 INIKLR
+3650 LNFKLR
-3656 DLIQKPTIA
+3656 DLMQKPTIA
-3665 SLLGLATQATNGLLL
+3665 SLLGLDNTVASGLLL
-3680 LNQPVEHGD
+3680 LNQAIDDPG
-3689 KRPLFCIHAGLGTV
+3689 KPPLFCIHAGLGTV

-3709 ARHLQGIRT
+3709 ARQLQGMRT
-3718 VYGLPCRMLADPAHR
+3718 VYGLPCRMLADPAHL
-3733 DVSLRQMAQDY
+3733 DVSLSQMAQDY
-3744 CAMIRTVQP
+3744 CAMIRAVQP
-3753 EGPVHLAGWSLG
+3753 EGAVHLAGWSLG
-3765 GTLVALMAEI
+3765 GTLAALMAEM
-3775 FEADGQS
+3775 FEAHGRS
-3782 VAFLGLIDPYVPDVE
+3782 VAFLGLIDPYIPGVE

-3804 RQDLADFVAVIVPGA
+3804 RQDLADFVTVVALGAVSD
-3819 TLDGVLPAVSS
+3819 TVLPAVP
-3830 YSPEAQETVQA
+3830 SPSAEEHEIVQ
-3841 ITAILETLFASPA
+3841 TAAMVLTSLFESAA
-3854 GACKAP
+3854 GVCKAS
-3860 GYAAMGADELAQI
+3860 GYAAMGTDELAQV

-3879 LKILS
+3879 LKMLS
-3884 MQTGKLETL
+3884 IQTTKLRAL
-3893 SANSVC
+3893 RVNPVC
-3899 WWASDREPSHRA
+3899 WWASDREPDHRE
-3911 ALAQQITPA
+3911 ALEQQITPA
-3920 KIHSIEIEAG
+3920 EVHSHEIEAD
-3930 HFEIIRA
+3930 HFEIVRA
-3937 DLLLQGVGDIL
+3937 DLLLQGIGAIL
-3948 MQIRCDSNESGAA
+3948 MRTSLEKS
-3961 SIMPIV
+3961 SS

>member
-1 MELDKYAIAERFA
+1 MEPDKYAIAERFA
-14 ALTADKQKV
+14 ALAADKQKV
-23 FLETLN
+23 FLKALN

-37 LPIIRQPDAD
+37 LPIIRQPDTD
-47 RSTLSYAQ
+47 SIPLSYGQ

-79 RGELNIA
+79 TGELDVA
-86 ALQASFRILVQRHES
+86 ALQASLRILVQRHES
-101 LRTVCRANV
+101 LRTVCRVNAHG
-110 QGEAEQVI
+110 QAEQVI
-118 ETVDDFALQTIDLSA
+118 EAVGDFALQTIDLSE
-133 LPPDSRSQRAA
+133 LPPDSRQQRAT
-144 QEAQRIVATPFDLT
+144 QEAKYIVATPFNLT

-167 IRVDTQEHHLI
+167 IRIDEHEHHLI
-178 VVMHHIISDAWSN
+178 VAMHHIISDAWSN

-198 AVCYQAC
+198 ALCYRAC

-257 TDHARLP
+257 VDHARLP

-282 SGLRRLAQERGVTLF
+282 SGLRHLTQERGVTLF
-297 MVLLCGFQMLLYRYS
+297 MALLCGFQMLLYRYS

-345 SRIDSRMTLAGI
+345 NRIDSRMTLAAI
-357 LDQTR
+357 LDQVR

-417 SEFEPGERS
+417 SEFELSERS

-434 TVETPDGQIAARFTY
+434 TVENPDGKIAARFTY

-455 ADTIQRLSEHYLCL
+455 ADTIQRLSEHYLYL
-469 LQQLTDDA
+469 LQQLADDA

-484 NLLSAAEWHQLLNWG
+484 NLLSVAEWHQLLSWG
-499 VNERRYAGIEP
+499 VNERRYVDVEP

-516 RRVMEQPDAVALIFQ
+516 RRTKKQPDAVALIFQ

-540 NRRAN
+540 NQRAN
-545 QLAHRLIALGIRP
+545 QLAHRLIALGVRP

-570 DMVVALLAVLK
+570 DMVVGLLAVLK

-594 PERLQHMIADSTIEL
+594 AERLQHMIADSAIEL
-609 LLTQSHVR
+609 LLTQSHTR
-617 ARIPYPEHCPVL
+617 ARIPCPEHCPVL
-629 ELDTATFADCP
+629 ELDTETFADCP
-640 EHNPDVALHPE
+640 ENNPDVVLHPE

-685 LYDMTPADRELQ
+685 LYGMTPADRELQ

-758 AGSAGRNL
+758 TGSAGRNL

-808 LIFKAYPDTQFDS
+808 LIFKAYPDTRFDS

-837 VDADMN
+837 VDAEMN

-865 NRPGLSAERFV
+865 NRPGLTAERFV

-923 IEAQLLQ
+923 IEAQLLRL
-930 QPAVREAVAA
+930 AMVREAVAA
-940 IKEGPHG
+940 IKEGPQG
-947 ARLIAYAVLH
+947 ARLIAYVVLQD
-957 EDRTEDSGTLRESL
+957 DRTEDGGTLRESL
-971 ARVLP
+971 ACVLP

-988 TLPLNANGKVDR
+988 SLPLNANGKVDR

-1010 DKEYA
+1010 DKGYA
-1015 APQAGIEAILADIWA
+1015 APQAGIETILADIWA
-1030 QVLNLPRV
+1030 QVLDLPRV

-1086 APLETSDPAALQLN
+1086 SPVETSDPGALQFN
-1100 RIDDLAPIP
+1100 RIDDLTPIP
-1109 LLPVQQDFFT
+1109 LLPVQQDFFA

-1136 REMLQADWL
+1136 RERLQADRL
-1145 RHAITAVVWHHRAL
+1145 RQAIAALVQQHRAL
-1159 RFRFDEDAHGLWQQM
+1159 RFRFDEDAHGLWQQT
-1174 ASAASQHDHLWLR
+1174 ASTAPQQDYLWVR
-1187 QAQDEAQFLAICNEA
+1187 QASDEAQFLAICNAA
-1202 QRSLSV
+1202 QRSLNV
-1208 QQGLLLRVVLID
+1208 RQGLLLRAVLID
-1220 WIGNTQRLLLVIHH
+1220 WINDTQRLLLVIHH
-1234 AVIDGVSWRI
+1234 AVVDGMSWRI

-1252 YRQAAQQ
+1252 YRQAVQQ
-1259 RDIDLPEVT
+1259 QDIDLPGVT

-1276 RLMQYP
+1276 RLIQYP
-1282 LQHESEFDYWQSLKG
+1282 LQHESEFDYWQNLKG
-1297 IAVVPPCDFPQG
+1297 MPVAPPCDFPQG
-1309 ANDAANRSSITV
+1309 ANDAANRTSITV

-1352 SALRDGCGQQD
+1352 GALRDGFGQQG
-1363 MIIDLEGHG
+1363 MVIDLEGHG

-1389 TTVFPVMLNAGG
+1389 TTVFPVMLDAGG
-1401 DLPQRIRQTKEQLRQ
+1401 DLPQRIKQIKEQLRQ
-1416 IPNKGIGYGLFKWHG
+1416 IPNKGIGYGLFKHHG
-1431 SVEQRQIIAV
+1431 SLQQRQVIAA
-1441 LPQARVVFNYLGQLD
+1441 LPQAQVVFNYLGQLD

-1485 LAINCHVSRGELCI
+1485 LAINCHVARGELCI
-1499 DINFSSARHTHAAMT
+1499 DISFSSARYTHATMT
-1514 ALGQRLLTELAAII
+1514 ALGQHLLTELGAII
-1528 AHCTSGVSTA
+1528 DHCTSGVSA
-1538 TPSDFPL
+1538 VTPSDFPL
-1545 ARISQD
+1545 THISQE
-1551 ELDNLPVAIERIEDL
+1551 ELDGLPVTAERIEDL

-1601 VARFRTAWQ
+1601 AARFRTAWQ

-1625 EGRVPLQWVA
+1625 DGRVPLQWVA

-1643 EYDWRRQDFTSQSDR
+1643 EYDWRRRDFTSQHDR

-1666 QSELMTGF
+1666 QSELVTGF

-1688 CSGQP
+1688 CSRQP

-1716 VLRIYSG
+1716 VLRIYSK

-1739 LSGRDANAAEHYWKT
+1739 LSNRDAVAAEHYWKT
-1754 LLQSVTEPTRLV
+1754 LLQAVTEPTRLV

-1779 EYTHVLDSG
+1779 EYTHVLDSE

-1797 MQQRI
+1797 MEQRV

-1836 ELPGADRILGL
+1836 ELPGADQILGL
-1847 FINTLPVAV
+1847 FINTLPVVVA
-1856 TFRPEWTVGQW
+1856 FRPEWTIGEW

-1876 ASREHEQAALYEIQ
+1876 ASREYEHAALYEIQ
-1890 RWSGYQRAGL
+1890 RWGGYQREGL

-1922 GLTFSAVKVHETTHY
+1922 GLTFSAVKVYETTHY
-1937 PMTVSVME
+1937 PLTVSVLE

-1950 LHFGYARAAFE
+1950 LHFGYARAEFE
-1961 LRTVTGI
+1961 LRTVTDI
-1968 AEKIEQLLRKMI
+1968 AAKIEQLLGKLI
-1980 AGANWRLSEL
+1980 TDANSRLSEL
-1990 VLLNDVEWQQLY
+1990 TLLSDAEWQQLLG
-2002 DWGVNAQ
+2002 WGVNAQ
-2009 HQDATQPVHRLIERQ
+2009 RHDATHPVHRLIERQ
-2024 AALYS
+2024 AALHP
-2029 DATALVLGT
+2029 DATALVLGA
-2038 RELSYRELNVQA
+2038 RELSYRELNVAA

-2078 IIALLATLKA
+2078 IIALLAALKA

-2109 DSGIAAVLTHARV
+2109 DSGIAVVLTHARI
-2122 RTKIA
+2122 RTKVA

-2132 SLVELDALD
+2132 PLVEMDASD

-2146 AHDPDVALHAEH
+2146 AHDPNMALHAQH

-2192 YGLQRDDRIL
+2192 YGLQRNDRML

-2238 FYRELHDQR
+2238 FYRELHDQC

-2266 QLRNERYSA
+2266 QLRHERYSA
-2275 LRHINVGGESMP
+2275 LRHINVGGESMQ

-2293 WHAAGLDRI
+2293 WHAAGLGRI
-2302 RLLNVYGPTEAVVT
+2302 RLFNVYGPTEAVVT
-2316 ATAFDCCDYRHD
+2316 ATAFDCSDYRHD
-2328 ERQQWQPVAIG
+2328 GQQQWQPVAIG

-2378 QPGLTATRF
+2378 QPGLTAMRF
-2387 SADPFDGNGG
+2387 IADPFEGDGG
-2397 RLYRTGDLVRWRED
+2397 RLYRTGDLARWRED
-2411 GQIEYLGRRDHQVK
+2411 GQIEYLGRLDHQVK

-2443 APVCQAVVLAQTAT
+2443 PQIRQAVVLAQTAS
-2457 SGARLAAYLTLL
+2457 SGARLVAYLTLL
-2469 PGEPVSAAEIR
+2469 PDELVTTAEIR
-2480 AALQSALPDYM
+2480 AELLSTLPDYM

-2514 LPQAEFAGTSGYE
+2514 LPKAEFSGASGYE

-2533 ETTLVGIWQE
+2533 EAMLTKIWQE
-2543 VLGVA
+2543 VLGVVA
-2548 TVGRHDNFF
+2548 VGRHDNFF

-2573 HQAGWKI
+2573 QQAGWKI
-2580 TPRQLFEKQT
+2580 TPRQLFEQQT

-2599 IAGATG
+2599 SAGS
-2605 IAEAEVEHARLDDY
+2605 AEIVEMEVERVRLDDC
-2619 LDAETIASLGIEMDR
+2619 LDAETIASLGIELDR
-2634 IDDVYALSPTQEG
+2634 VDDVYALSPTQEG
-2647 MLFHTLEASGTGL
+2647 MLFHTLEAPGTGL

-2683 MIDRYAVLRTGFLWR
+2683 MLDRHAVLRTGFLWR

-2706 MVFGSAV
+2706 MVFRSAV
-2713 AEVVQLDWQGKHDL
+2713 AEVVQLDWQDKHDL
-2727 QRWIEAYAE
+2727 QRWIAAYAE

-2746 HPPLARL
+2746 RPPLARL
-2753 CLIRTGK
+2753 CLIRTGE

-2785 WLDDYYGKS
+2785 WLDNYYGKS
-2794 LRQAGPDYGFY
+2794 LRQTGPDYRLY

-2814 QVARQFWQTE
+2814 QVAQQFWQTE

-2836 AVRQAAPRDKSA
+2836 AVRQATPRDKSA

-2872 HITLNTLVQAA
+2872 HVTLNTFVQAA
-2883 WALLLQRYCGKEI
+2883 WALLLQRYCGKET

-2902 VAGRPLSL
+2902 VAGRPMGI

-2934 TVAEYLHAL
+2934 AVAEYLRTM
-2943 QEMNVRLRD
+2943 QELNVRLRD

-2981 YPVDAALRNSESD
+2981 YPVDAALHDSESD
-2994 GLQFGAMHSKGMTGY
+2994 GLQFGAIQSKGMTGY
-3009 AMDLQVVAGTTLEI
+3009 AMDLQVVAGATLEI

-3029 NDFNESF
+3029 NDFTENF

-3063 WVSQQEHARL
+3063 WVGQQEHARL
-3073 LSLRSTADFSPETRI
+3073 LSLCSTADFSPETRI
-3088 YQPVHGLIEHNAT
+3088 YQPVHRLIEHNAAA
-3101 VRPDAIALLM
+3101 RPDAIALLM

-3118 AELNA
+3118 AELNS
-3123 RANGLAHKLMQS
+3123 RANSFAHKLMRL
-3135 GAVPEIRIGVAL
+3135 GATPETCIGVAV

-3186 GLSLLITQQAVLVRH
+3186 GLSLLITQQAVLIKH
-3201 AFDSD
+3201 IFDSG
-3206 VPQLVLDDIDW
+3206 VPQLVLDDIDRD
-3217 NFEHTKNPVVAV
+3217 FEHTGNPAVAV

-3265 GIYEMHPN
+3265 RIYEMHPG

-3313 TYDALRHYRITNA
+3313 TYDSLRHYRITNA

-3356 EAMPKASYDLIR
+3356 EAMPKTSYDLIR

-3402 AYAPIGRPVGNRTIY
+3402 AYAPIGRPVGDRTVYI
-3417 VLDTAMQPVPFGVV
+3417 LDTDMQPVPFGVV

-3459 PLDQTGGRLY
+3459 PFDPAGGRLY

-3481 NIEYIGRADDQVK
+3481 NIEYVGRVDDQVK

-3509 REMDGVV
+3509 RAADGVAD
-3516 GVAVVVHNGASGAQL
+3516 VAVVVHAGASGAQL
-3531 VAYIVLASESTQQ
+3531 AAYILPMNGSMEQSVLTRLKQVLAQQ
-3544 PPLIQLKQSLI
+3544 
-3555 QRLPEY
+3555 LPEY
-3561 MVPSHFIAVTELPRL
+3561 MMPSHWITVSELPRL
-3576 PSGKLDR
+3576 LSGKLDR
-3583 KRLPEPGA
+3583 KRLPEPEA
-3591 TGDEY
+3591 TGDSY
-3596 RAPSTPQAQALAEI
+3596 RVPSNPQARALAEI
-3610 WQEVLGV
+3610 WQEVLSV

-3645 LSHLN
+3645 QKQLN
-3650 INIKLR
+3650 LNFKLR
-3656 DLIQKPTIA
+3656 DLMQKPTIA
-3665 SLLGLATQATNGLLL
+3665 DLLGLDNTVASGLLL
-3680 LNQPVEHGD
+3680 LNQAIDDPG
-3689 KRPLFCIHAGLGTV
+3689 KPPLFCIHAGLGTV

-3709 ARHLQGIRT
+3709 ARQLQGIRT

-3733 DVSLRQMAQDY
+3733 DTSLRQMAQDY
-3744 CAMIRTVQP
+3744 CAMIRTIQP

-3765 GTLVALMAEI
+3765 GTLAALMTEL

-3782 VAFLGLIDPYVPDVE
+3782 VAFLGLIDPYVPGVE
-3797 SPQADDW
+3797 SPQANDW
-3804 RQDLADFVAVIVPGA
+3804 RRDLANFVAVIAPGA
-3819 TLDGVLPAVSS
+3819 TLDDVLLAVSS
-3830 YSPEAQETVQA
+3830 PSAEEHEIVQ
-3841 ITAILETLFASPA
+3841 TAAMVLASLFESAA
-3854 GACKAP
+3854 GVCKAS
-3860 GYAAMGADELAQI
+3860 GYAAMGTDELAQV

-3884 MQTGKLETL
+3884 IQTAKLGAL
-3893 SANSVC
+3893 RANPVC
-3899 WWASDREPSHRA
+3899 WWASDREPGHRA
-3911 ALAQQITPA
+3911 ALEQQIAPA
-3920 KIHSIEIEAG
+3920 GIHSIEIDAD
-3930 HFEIIRA
+3930 HFAIVRN
-3937 DLLLQGVGDIL
+3937 DSLSKDINAVL
-3948 MQIRCDSNESGAA
+3948 MQITH
-3961 SIMPIV
+3961 

>member
-1 MELDKYAIAERFA
+1 MPSDL
-14 ALTADKQKV
+14 
-23 FLETLN
+23 
-29 ERGIDFSQ
+29 
-37 LPIIRQPDAD
+37 RQ
-47 RSTLSYAQ
+47 
-55 QRHWFLWQLDPQ
+55 
-67 STAYHLSAALRL
+67 
-79 RGELNIA
+79 
-86 ALQASFRILVQRHES
+86 
-101 LRTVCRANV
+101 
-110 QGEAEQVI
+110 
-118 ETVDDFALQTIDLSA
+118 
-133 LPPDSRSQRAA
+133 QRAA
-144 QEAQRIVATPFDLT
+144 QEAKQIVTTPFDLT
-158 QGPLLRVVV
+158 QGPLLRVAV
-167 IRVDTQEHHLI
+167 IRIDGHEHHLI
-178 VVMHHIISDAWSN
+178 VAMHHIISDAWSN

-198 AVCYQAC
+198 AVCYRAC
-205 LAGQPPQLPA
+205 LAGQSPQLPE

-257 TDHARLP
+257 VDHARLP
-264 VDNYRAAH
+264 VNSYCAAH
-272 ASFQLPAPLA
+272 TSFQFPAPLA

-345 SRIDSRMTLAGI
+345 NRIDSHMTLAAI
-357 LDQTR
+357 LGQVR

-469 LQQLTDDA
+469 LQHLSDDA

-484 NLLSAAEWHQLLNWG
+484 NLLSTAEWDQLLKWG
-499 VNERRYAGIEP
+499 VNEQRYAGTAP
-510 VHRLIE
+510 VHHLIE
-516 RRVMEQPDAVALIFQ
+516 RRVEEQLNAIALIFQ
-531 DHELSYAQL
+531 DKELSYAHL
-540 NRRAN
+540 NRCAN
-545 QLAHRLIALGIRP
+545 RLAHRLIALGVKP

-570 DMVVALLAVLK
+570 EMVVSLLAVLK
-581 AGGAYVPLDPDYP
+581 AGGTYVPLDPDYP
-594 PERLQHMIADSTIEL
+594 SERLQHMITDSDIGL

-617 ARIPYPEHCPVL
+617 AKIPCAQHCPVL
-629 ELDTATFADCP
+629 ELDTETFADYP
-640 EHNPDVALHPE
+640 EDNPSVALHPE

-685 LYDMTPADRELQ
+685 LYGMTSADRELQ

-712 PLVFG
+712 PLAFG
-717 AALMPRDNEL
+717 ATLMPRDYEL
-727 WAADRAAGEI
+727 WAAERTASEI
-737 AKHGITIACFTP
+737 AKHRITIACFTP
-749 GYLQQLAEF
+749 SYLQQLAEF
-758 AGSAGRNL
+758 AGNGGRNL

-808 LIFKAYPDTQFDS
+808 LIFKAYSDTRFDS

-837 VDADMN
+837 VDTDMN

-865 NRPGLSAERFV
+865 NRPGLTAERFV
-876 ADPFGQHGERLYRTG
+876 ADPFSQTGDRLYRTG

-910 QIKIRGYRIELGE
+910 QVKIRGFRIELGE
-923 IEAQLLQ
+923 IEAQLLR

-957 EDRTEDSGTLRESL
+957 EDRVEDGGVLRESL
-971 ARVLP
+971 AHVLP
-976 DYMLPSAIMILQ
+976 DYMLPSTIMILDH
-988 TLPLNANGKVDR
+988 LPLNASGKVDR
-1000 DRLPQPEFAH
+1000 DRLPQPEFTH
-1010 DKEYA
+1010 DKEYEV
-1015 APQAGIEAILADIWA
+1015 PQTEVENILADIWA
-1030 QVLNLPRV
+1030 QVLDLSRV

-1074 ECQTVSALAQKA
+1074 ECQTISALAQKA
-1086 APLETSDPAALQLN
+1086 TPVETSDQAALQFG
-1100 RIDDLAPIP
+1100 RIDDLTQIP
-1109 LLPVQQDFFT
+1109 LLPVQRDFFA
-1119 QSIPVRS
+1119 QLIPVRS

-1136 REMLQADWL
+1136 REKLQADWL
-1145 RHAITAVVWHHRAL
+1145 RQAITTLVQRHRAL
-1159 RFRFDEDAHGLWQQM
+1159 CFRFDEDAHGFWQQT
-1174 ASAASQHDHLWLR
+1174 ASTASQHDYLWVR
-1187 QAQDEAQFLAICNEA
+1187 QAEDEAQFLAICNAA
-1202 QRSLSV
+1202 QRNLNL
-1208 QQGLLLRVVLID
+1208 QQGLLLHTVLID
-1220 WIGNTQRLLLVIHH
+1220 WIDNTQRLLLVIHH
-1234 AVIDGVSWRI
+1234 TVIDGVSWRI
-1244 VVEDLEIA
+1244 VVEDLEMA
-1252 YRQAAQQ
+1252 YRQAARQN
-1259 RDIDLPEVT
+1259 DIDLPGAT

-1282 LQHESEFDYWQSLKG
+1282 LQHESEFDYWQNLKG
-1297 IAVVPPCDFPQG
+1297 IPVTLPCDFPQG
-1309 ANDAANRSSITV
+1309 ANDAVNRTKITV
-1321 TLDQQQTRAL
+1321 MLDQQQTRAL

-1352 SALRDGCGQQD
+1352 GALRDECEQQN
-1363 MIIDLEGHG
+1363 IIVDLEGHG
-1372 REDLFPDIDL
+1372 REDLFRDIDL
-1382 SRSVGWH
+1382 SRSVGWY
-1389 TTVFPVMLNAGG
+1389 TTVFPVMLDADGN
-1401 DLPQRIRQTKEQLRQ
+1401 LPQRIMKIKEQLRE
-1416 IPNKGIGYGLFKWHG
+1416 IPNKGIGYGLFKYHG
-1431 SVEQRQIIAV
+1431 SAQQRQIIAA

-1456 ASFTA
+1456 ASFTT

-1474 LIDPGMPQTHE
+1474 LIDPGMPQTHD
-1485 LAINCHVSRGELCI
+1485 LAINCYVTRGELCI
-1499 DINFSSARHTHAAMT
+1499 DINFSSARHVQTAIT
-1514 ALGQRLLTELAAII
+1514 ALGHRLLQELGAII
-1528 AHCTSGVSTA
+1528 AHCTSGVSVA
-1538 TPSDFPL
+1538 TPSDFSL
-1545 ARISQD
+1545 VRVSQS
-1551 ELDNLPVAIERIEDL
+1551 ELNDLPVAIERIEDL

-1576 LFHSVFQTDSRAYV
+1576 LFHSVFETDSRAYV
-1590 NQLRVNIAQLS
+1590 NQLRANIMKLS
-1601 VARFRTAWQ
+1601 VARFREAWQ
-1610 AVVDRHSILRTGFLP
+1610 TVVNRHSILRTGFLT
-1625 EGRVPLQWVA
+1625 EGQVPLQWVA
-1635 KTATLPFA
+1635 KTAILPFT
-1643 EYDWRRQDFTSQSDR
+1643 EYDWRHRAFVSQHDV
-1658 EQALDALA
+1658 EVALDALA
-1666 QSELMTGF
+1666 QSELLTGF
-1674 RLDQPPLIKIALVH
+1674 RLDQPPLIKIVLVH
-1688 CSGQP
+1688 CCGQQ
-1693 SHLILTL
+1693 SHMILTL

-1723 EEPALPV
+1723 EKPPLAA
-1730 SRYRDFIDW
+1730 SRYRDFIEW
-1739 LSGRDANAAEHYWKT
+1739 LSGRDTDAAEHYWKK
-1754 LLQSVTEPTRLV
+1754 LLHTITEPTRLV
-1766 SSSGKMHADSGFE
+1766 SSSGKLQADSGFA
-1779 EYTHVLDSG
+1779 EYTHVLESE
-1788 LVSAASQFA
+1788 LISAVSRFA
-1797 MQQRI
+1797 VQQRI
-1802 TLNTLMQ
+1802 TLNTLIQ
-1809 AVWALVLKQRT
+1809 AAWALVLKQRT
-1820 GQSQVTF
+1820 GQSQITF
-1827 GVTVAGRPA
+1827 GITVAGRPA
-1836 ELPGADRILGL
+1836 ELPDADHILGL
-1847 FINTLPVAV
+1847 FINTLPVV
-1856 TFRPEWTVGQW
+1856 ITFKPEWTVGQW

-1876 ASREHEQAALYEIQ
+1876 TSREHEQAALYEIQ
-1890 RWSGYQRAGL
+1890 RWSGYQRTGL
-1900 FDSIVVFEN
+1900 FDSIVVFED

-1914 TLQQHAPG
+1914 TLQQHTPG
-1922 GLTFSAVKVHETTHY
+1922 GLTFSGVKVHETTHY
-1937 PMTVSVME
+1937 PMTVSVIE
-1945 NDGLV
+1945 NDGLI
-1950 LHFGYARAAFE
+1950 LHFGYACAEFE
-1961 LRTVTGI
+1961 PQTI
-1968 AEKIEQLLRKMI
+1968 ASFAEKVEQLLREMI
-1980 AGANWRLSEL
+1980 IDANRRLSEL
-1990 VLLNDVEWQQLY
+1990 TLLSDAEWQQLQN
-2002 DWGVNAQ
+2002 WGINTRD
-2009 HQDATQPVHRLIERQ
+2009 HDAVQPVHRLIEHQ
-2024 AALYS
+2024 AALHP
-2029 DATALVLGT
+2029 DAAALILGD
-2038 RELSYRELNVQA
+2038 RELSYKELNIQA
-2050 NRLAHHLIALGI
+2050 NRLAHHLIAFGI
-2062 RPEQRVGIALD
+2062 RPEQRIGIALD

-2098 YPRERLMHIAQ
+2098 YPRERLAHIAQ
-2109 DSGIAAVLTHARV
+2109 DSGIALLLTHGRV
-2122 RTKIA
+2122 RTKIE

-2132 SLVELDALD
+2132 PIVELDA
-2141 LSGLP
+2141 SGFSGFP
-2146 AHDPDVALHAEH
+2146 AHDPNVVLHMEH
-2158 LAYIIYTSGSTGK
+2158 LAYVIYTSGSTGK

-2179 HALAEHAQVAACS
+2179 HALAEHAQAAAFS
-2192 YGLQRDDRIL
+2192 YGLRCDDRIL

-2219 LCSGAAV
+2219 LCNGAAV

-2238 FYRELHDQR
+2238 FYRELHDKR

-2256 YWSVLLNQCD
+2256 YWSVLLSQCD
-2266 QLRNERYSA
+2266 QLQHERYSA
-2275 LRHINVGGESMP
+2275 LRHINVGGESML

-2293 WHAAGLDRI
+2293 WHAVGLDHI
-2302 RLLNVYGPTEAVVT
+2302 RLFNVYGPTEAVVT
-2316 ATAFDCCDYRHD
+2316 ATAFDCRDYRHD

-2339 KPLPAR
+2339 KPLPSR
-2345 RIYLLDDDLLPVG
+2345 RIYILDDNLLPVA

-2387 SADPFDGNGG
+2387 IADPFDGKGG
-2397 RLYRTGDLVRWRED
+2397 RLYRTGDLARWHED
-2411 GQIEYLGRRDHQVK
+2411 GQIEYLGRWDHQVK

-2443 APVCQAVVLAQTAT
+2443 PQVRQAVVLAQAAA
-2457 SGARLAAYLTLL
+2457 SGTRLVAYLTLFPDESL
-2469 PGEPVSAAEIR
+2469 TVAEIR
-2480 AALQSALPDYM
+2480 AALSSVLPDYM
-2491 IPAAFVILDQLP
+2491 LPAAFVILDQLP
-2503 LDANGKIDRKQ
+2503 LDANGKIDRKR
-2514 LPQAEFAGTSGYE
+2514 LPQAEFSGVSGYE
-2527 AAQGEV
+2527 LAQGEV
-2533 ETTLVGIWQE
+2533 EVILAGIWQE
-2543 VLGVA
+2543 VLGVKIL
-2548 TVGRHDNFF
+2548 GRYDNFF

-2599 IAGATG
+2599 NIGSTT
-2605 IAEAEVEHARLDDY
+2605 IIEAEVERAGLDDY
-2619 LDAETIASLGIEMDR
+2619 LDAEMIASLGIRKDR
-2634 IDDVYALSPTQEG
+2634 VDDVYPLSPTQEG
-2647 MLFHTLEASGTGL
+2647 MLFHTLETPGTGL

-2672 DADRMAQAWQH
+2672 DTDRMEQAWQH
-2683 MIDRYAVLRTGFLWR
+2683 MIDRHAVLRTGLLWR

-2706 MVFGSAV
+2706 MVFRSAV
-2713 AEVVQLDWQGKHDL
+2713 AEVVQLDWQDKGNL
-2727 QRWIEAYAE
+2727 QQLIAAYAE
-2736 TELKREFDFL
+2736 TELKRELDFL

-2753 CLIRTGK
+2753 CLIRIGE

-2785 WLDDYYGKS
+2785 WLDEYYGKP
-2794 LRQAGPDYGFY
+2794 LRQAGPDYGLY
-2805 LRWLEKQPS
+2805 IRWLEKQPN
-2814 QVARQFWQTE
+2814 QAAQQFWKSE

-2836 AVRQAAPRDKSA
+2836 AVRQVAPRNRST
-2848 DFALLYTRWDAEETS
+2848 DFALLYTRWDVDETD
-2863 RLQDFVQRQ
+2863 RLKDFVQR
-2872 HITLNTLVQAA
+2872 HRITLNTFVQAA
-2883 WALLLQRYCGKEI
+2883 WALLLQRYCNKETV
-2896 IVFGAT
+2896 VFGAT

-2910 ARSDEMVG
+2910 AHSDEMIG

-2925 VPVQRRNHL
+2925 VPVPRRNHQ
-2934 TVAEYLHAL
+2934 TVAKYLRAL
-2943 QEMNVRLRD
+2943 QETNVRLRD

-2981 YPVDAALRNSESD
+2981 YPIDATLRNSESD
-2994 GLQFGAMHSKGMTGY
+2994 DLRFGVMQSNGMTGY
-3009 AMDLQVVAGTTLEI
+3009 AMDLQVVIGTTLEI

-3029 NDFNESF
+3029 NDFTESF
-3036 VQNLRL
+3036 VQNLRS

-3052 IDALRPVGELP
+3052 IDALRPVGELS
-3063 WVSQQEHARL
+3063 WVDQRERVRL
-3073 LSLRSTADFSPETRI
+3073 LSLRSTADFSLVTKD
-3088 YQPVHGLIEHNAT
+3088 YHPVHRLIERNAA
-3101 VRPDAIALLM
+3101 VQPDAIALLL

-3118 AELNA
+3118 AELNL
-3123 RANGLAHKLMQS
+3123 RANGLAHELMQL
-3135 GAVPEIRIGVAL
+3135 GAVPETCIGVAM

-3155 TFLAILKTGA
+3155 VFLAILKTGA

-3186 GLSLLITQQAVLVRH
+3186 RLSLLITQRAILTRH
-3201 AFDSD
+3201 VFDSD
-3206 VPQLVLDDIDW
+3206 VPQLVLEDIDR
-3217 NFEHTKNPVVAV
+3217 NFEHTENPVIAV

-3265 GIYEMHPN
+3265 KIYEMHPG

-3301 AVRDQELWTAEQ
+3301 AVRDQELWTVEQ
-3313 TYDALRHYRITNA
+3313 TYDALHHYGITNA
-3326 AFPPAYLGQIAE
+3326 AFPPAYLSQIAE

-3368 QTLQPDRLINGYGPT
+3368 QALRSDRLINGYGPT

-3388 PLIWKTDATGSFDC
+3388 PLIWKTDTASSFDC
-3402 AYAPIGRPVGNRTIY
+3402 AYAPIGRPVGDRTVY
-3417 VLDTAMQPVPFGVV
+3417 VLDTSMQLVPDGVV

-3438 YGLARGYLGRT
+3438 YGLARGYLGRA

-3459 PLDQTGGRLY
+3459 PFNSAGGRLY
-3469 RTGDLVRWLDDG
+3469 RTGDLVRWLNDG
-3481 NIEYIGRADDQVK
+3481 NIEYVGRADDQVK

-3509 REMDGVV
+3509 RVESGVTD
-3516 GVAVVVHNGASGAQL
+3516 VAIVVHTGNNGSQL
-3531 VAYIVLASESTQQ
+3531 VAYILPVNRTM
-3544 PPLIQLKQSLI
+3544 KQSLLTRLKESLT
-3555 QRLPEY
+3555 QQLPEY
-3561 MVPSHFIAVTELPRL
+3561 MVPSYWIAVDELPRL
-3576 PSGKLDR
+3576 LSGKLDR
-3583 KRLPEPGA
+3583 KRLPEPEAIGNNF
-3591 TGDEY
+3591 
-3596 RAPSTPQAQALAEI
+3596 RVPSTPQARALAEI

-3617 ERVGETDNFFALGG
+3617 EQVGETDNFFTLGG

-3645 LSHLN
+3645 LKHLN
-3650 INIKLR
+3650 LNIKLR
-3656 DLIQKPTIA
+3656 DLMQKPTIA
-3665 SLLGLATQATNGLLL
+3665 SLLGLTDQQATTGLLI
-3680 LNQPVEHGD
+3680 LNQPVVDSDRH
-3689 KRPLFCIHAGLGTV
+3689 PLFCIHAGLGTV

-3709 ARHLQGIRT
+3709 ARYLQEART
-3718 VYGLPCRMLADPAHR
+3718 VYGLPCRMLADPAHQ
-3733 DVSLRQMAQDY
+3733 DVSLHQMAQDY
-3744 CAMIRTVQP
+3744 CALIRTVQP

-3765 GTLVALMAEI
+3765 GTLAILMSEI
-3775 FEADGQS
+3775 FEAKRQP
-3782 VAFLGLIDPYVPDVE
+3782 VAFLGLIDPYIPGVE
-3797 SPQADDW
+3797 LSQSDSW
-3804 RQDLADFVAVIVPGA
+3804 QQDLADFVTIVAPGVA
-3819 TLDGVLPAVSS
+3819 PDSVLSS
-3830 YSPEAQETVQA
+3830 AFAYSPETDATKQVVTD
-3841 ITAILETLFASPA
+3841 ILDAAFTSQS
-3854 GACKAP
+3854 GTCKTT
-3860 GYAAMGADELAQI
+3860 GYVAMGTDELASV

-3879 LKILS
+3879 LKMLS
-3884 MQTGKLETL
+3884 LQIERLEVLNT
-3893 SANSVC
+3893 NPVC
-3899 WWASDREPSHRA
+3899 WWASDREQSHRA

-3920 KIHSIEIEAG
+3920 KIHSFEIEAG

-3937 DLLLQGVGDIL
+3937 DLLLQGIGDVL
-3948 MQIRCDSNESGAA
+3948 MQARCDSIESGAISVA
-3961 SIMPIV
+3961 PVV